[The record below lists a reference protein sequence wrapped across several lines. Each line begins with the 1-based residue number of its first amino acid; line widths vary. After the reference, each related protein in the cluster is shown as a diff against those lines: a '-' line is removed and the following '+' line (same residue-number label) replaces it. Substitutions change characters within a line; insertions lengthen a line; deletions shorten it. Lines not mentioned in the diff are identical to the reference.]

1 MKTLVRIAGFSLLL
15 AGVAVLSYS
24 EGRQHERDEAAL
36 MRTDRD
42 FQKVAAERGA
52 AGFASF
58 FAEDA
63 VVLMAGK
70 PVVGP
75 KGVEEARTPF
85 FATPGNRLEWRPTSA
100 ESEHDLGCTLG
111 RYQITAVNEKGEKT
125 VGHGTY
131 ITAWRRQADKS
142 WKAIFDGGMPGP
154 PPPAGKKPSP

>member
-1 MKTLVRIAGFSLLL
+1 MKTLMKIAGFSLLL

-36 MRTDRD
+36 IRTERD
-42 FQKVAAERGA
+42 FERATAERGA

-63 VVLMAGK
+63 VIMRDQ

-75 KGVEEARTPF
+75 KAIEEARRPF
-85 FATPGNRLEWRPTSA
+85 FATAGNRLQWKPTGA

-111 RYQITAVNEKGEKT
+111 RYRITTVNEKGEKT
-125 VGHGTY
+125 IGHGTY

-142 WKAIFDGGMPGP
+142 WKAIFDGGMAD
-154 PPPAGKKPSP
+154 PPAGKKPAQ

>member
-1 MKTLVRIAGFSLLL
+1 MKTLMKIAGFSLLL

-36 MRTDRD
+36 IRTERD
-42 FQKVAAERGA
+42 FERATAERGA

-63 VVLMAGK
+63 VIMRDQ

-75 KGVEEARTPF
+75 KAIEEARRPF
-85 FATPGNRLEWRPTSA
+85 FATAGNRLQWKPTGA

-111 RYQITAVNEKGEKT
+111 RYQITTVDAKGEKT

-142 WKAIFDGGMPGP
+142 WKAIFDGGMPDP
-154 PPPAGKKPSP
+154 PTSKP

>member
-1 MKTLVRIAGFSLLL
+1 MKTLMKIAGFSLLL

-24 EGRQHERDEAAL
+24 QGRQHERDEAAL
-36 MRTDRD
+36 MSTDRD

-63 VVLMAGK
+63 VVMMAGK

-85 FATPGNRLEWRPTSA
+85 FAVPGNRLDWEPTGA

-111 RYQITAVNEKGEKT
+111 RYQITTVNDKGEKT
-125 VGHGTY
+125 IGHGTY
-131 ITAWRRQADKS
+131 ITAWRRQSDKS
-142 WKAIFDGGMPGP
+142 WKAIFDGGM
-154 PPPAGKKPSP
+154 ADPSPATEP

>member
-1 MKTLVRIAGFSLLL
+1 MKTLVRIAAFSLLL

-24 EGRQHERDEAAL
+24 QGRQHERDEAAL
-36 MRTDRD
+36 IRAERD
-42 FQKVAAERGA
+42 FERATAERGA

-63 VVLMAGK
+63 VIMREQ

-75 KGVEEARTPF
+75 KAIEEADREF
-85 FATPGNRLEWRPTSA
+85 FSTPGNRLEWKPTGA

-111 RYQITAVNEKGEKT
+111 RYQITRVNEKAEKT

-131 ITAWRRQADKS
+131 ITAWRRQPDKS
-142 WKAIFDGGMPGP
+142 WKVIFDGGMPD
-154 PPPAGKKPSP
+154 PPPATKP

>member
-1 MKTLVRIAGFSLLL
+1 MKSLLKIAGFSLLL
-15 AGVAVLSYS
+15 IGVSVLSYS
-24 EGRQHERDEAAL
+24 EGRQHERDEAVL

-42 FQKVAAERGA
+42 FQRVTAERGA

-63 VVLMAGK
+63 VVMMGDK

-85 FATPGNRLEWRPTSA
+85 FAVPGNRLEWKPTGA

-111 RYQITAVNEKGEKT
+111 RY
-125 VGHGTY
+125 
-131 ITAWRRQADKS
+131 
-142 WKAIFDGGMPGP
+142 
-154 PPPAGKKPSP
+154 

>member
-1 MKTLVRIAGFSLLL
+1 MKTLARIAGFSLLL

-58 FAEDA
+58 FAEDG
-63 VVLMAGK
+63 VTVTRDGPVL
-70 PVVGP
+70 GP
-75 KGVEEARTPF
+75 KAIEEMRKPF
-85 FATPGNRLEWRPTSA
+85 FATPGNRLDWKPTGA

-111 RYQITAVNEKGEKT
+111 RYQITRMHEKGEKS
-125 VGHGTY
+125 VSHGTY
-131 ITAWRRQADKS
+131 LTAWRRQPDNT
-142 WKAIFDGGMPGP
+142 WKVIFDGGMPD
-154 PPPAGKKPSP
+154 PAPAVKP

>member
-1 MKTLVRIAGFSLLL
+1 MKTLMRIAGYSLLL

-24 EGRQHERDEAAL
+24 EGKRHERDEAAL
-36 MRTDRD
+36 MRTDRE

-58 FAEDA
+58 FDEDA
-63 VVLMAGK
+63 VVMVGDK

-85 FATPGNRLEWRPTSA
+85 FAVPGNRLDWEPTGA

-111 RYQITAVNEKGEKT
+111 RYKITRMNDKREKT
-125 VGHGTY
+125 VTSGSY
-131 ITAWRRQADKS
+131 LTAWRRQPDKS
-142 WKAIFDGGMPGP
+142 WKVIFDGGAPD
-154 PPPAGKKPSP
+154 PSPPKK

>member
-24 EGRQHERDEAAL
+24 EGRQHERDEAEL

-42 FQKVAAERGA
+42 FERVTAERGA

-63 VVLMAGK
+63 VIMRDQ

-75 KGVEEARTPF
+75 KAIEEARKPF
-85 FATPGNRLEWRPTSA
+85 FATPGNRLQWKPTEA
-100 ESEHDLGCTLG
+100 ESERDLGCTLG
-111 RYQITAVNEKGEKT
+111 RYQITRVDQKGEKT
-125 VGHGTY
+125 ISHGTY
-131 ITAWRRQADKS
+131 LTAWRRQPDKS
-142 WKAIFDGGMPGP
+142 WKVIFDGGMPD
-154 PPPAGKKPSP
+154 PAAATKP

>member
-1 MKTLVRIAGFSLLL
+1 MKTLMRIAGFPLLL

-85 FATPGNRLEWRPTSA
+85 FAVPGNRLDWEPTGA

-111 RYQITAVNEKGEKT
+111 RYKITRMNDKGEKT
-125 VGHGTY
+125 ISHGTY
-131 ITAWRRQADKS
+131 LTAWRRQPDKS
-142 WKAIFDGGMPGP
+142 WKVIFDGGAPD
-154 PPPAGKKPSP
+154 PASPAKP

>member
-1 MKTLVRIAGFSLLL
+1 MKTLVRIAGFSLFV

-42 FQKVAAERGA
+42 FERATTAARGA

-63 VVLMAGK
+63 VIMREK

-75 KGVEEARTPF
+75 KAIEESEREF
-85 FATPGNRLEWRPTSA
+85 FSTPGNRLEWKPTGA

-111 RYQITAVNEKGEKT
+111 RYQRTRVDEKGGKT
-125 VGHGTY
+125 IGHGTY
-131 ITAWRRQADKS
+131 ITAWRRQPDKS
-142 WKAIFDGGMPGP
+142 WKVIFDGGMPD
-154 PPPAGKKPSP
+154 PPPAGKKPAQ

>member
-1 MKTLVRIAGFSLLL
+1 MKTLMRIAGFPLLL

-24 EGRQHERDEAAL
+24 QGRQHERDEAAL
-36 MRTDRD
+36 IRAERD
-42 FQKVAAERGA
+42 FERATAERGA

-63 VVLMAGK
+63 VIMREQ

-75 KGVEEARTPF
+75 KAIEQARQPF
-85 FATPGNRLEWRPTSA
+85 FATPGNRLQWKPTEV

-111 RYQITAVNEKGEKT
+111 RYQITRVDEKGVT
-125 VGHGTY
+125 TIGHGTY

-142 WKAIFDGGMPGP
+142 WKVIFDGGMPDPAP
-154 PPPAGKKPSP
+154 PTKP

>member
-1 MKTLVRIAGFSLLL
+1 MKTLVKIVGFSLFVV
-15 AGVAVLSYS
+15 GVAVLSYS
-24 EGRQHERDEAAL
+24 EGRQHERDEEAL
-36 MRTDRD
+36 KRTDRD

-63 VVLMAGK
+63 VVMMAGK

-85 FATPGNRLEWRPTSA
+85 FAVPGNRLDWEPTEA

-111 RYQITAVNEKGEKT
+111 RYKITRMNDKGEKT
-125 VGHGTY
+125 ISHGTY
-131 ITAWRRQADKS
+131 LTAWRRQPDRS
-142 WKAIFDGGMPGP
+142 WKVIFDGGAPDP
-154 PPPAGKKPSP
+154 PPPATKP